1 MQNIAKLA
9 DTAYKYLPDNLQN
22 QNYKRELLIDIQKGI
37 KAPNNEI
44 IYNEI
49 IASLADYLEKVE
61 INAINGTI
69 DVSPKSG
76 NAPLSTTLRAKV
88 EDPSGTQISNWNY
101 TWFIDNAGEKIVIG
115 RGPSINYT
123 FRNEGK
129 FTVFL
134 DVVST
139 HKNSSGFTDVLPFRS
154 RAEVLVNEKVA
165 TLVIKVNSSTVTD
178 NNVLKFNPDTVWM
191 RHFDSPVWCLG
202 LKATAFEIFVTK
214 SVAD

>member
-9 DTAYKYLPDNLQN
+9 DTAYEYLPDKLQN
-22 QNYKRELLIDIQKGI
+22 QNYKRELLIDMQKGI

-88 EDPSGTQISNWNY
+88 EDPSGTQISN
-101 TWFIDNAGEKIVIG
+101 
-115 RGPSINYT
+115 
-123 FRNEGK
+123 
-129 FTVFL
+129 
-134 DVVST
+134 
-139 HKNSSGFTDVLPFRS
+139 
-154 RAEVLVNEKVA
+154 
-165 TLVIKVNSSTVTD
+165 
-178 NNVLKFNPDTVWM
+178 
-191 RHFDSPVWCLG
+191 
-202 LKATAFEIFVTK
+202 
-214 SVAD
+214 